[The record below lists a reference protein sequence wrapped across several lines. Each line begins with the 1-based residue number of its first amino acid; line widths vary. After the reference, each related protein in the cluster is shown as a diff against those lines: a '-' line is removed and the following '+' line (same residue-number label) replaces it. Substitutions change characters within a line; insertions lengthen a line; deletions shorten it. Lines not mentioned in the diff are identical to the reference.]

1 MNPAIRLKA
10 FVLFITCLVLPHGSV
25 ASVDSGDPIVELPPY
40 TVVSPVID
48 TVDWEAERGKVTRVS
63 EEQIQALNA
72 HDLSSALRRVTG
84 VTVSRY
90 GMVGAFGGS
99 DGGAVFIRGHGTGRP
114 GSEIV
119 TLVDGI
125 PRFVGVWSHPILDM
139 VSVDAARTVEVY
151 KSPQPVHIG
160 NMGFGAVNA
169 VSKQSAGEPPGGA
182 VHASYGRHGTR
193 MIRAEGGFGD
203 GPVDGYFVASS
214 RTSNGHRP
222 NASGSVSAFY
232 GHLGAQLSPEWR
244 AWVRVHHNDGWA
256 RDPQLD
262 GEATPVP
269 ERFATKATLFSA
281 VLEQDRPDQG
291 SSLRVYYDDGSLDW
305 REWRAPPPPPPG
317 RPAQQLNTL
326 TDFRNYGLRAR
337 HHRELPRGWR
347 ATAGID
353 ADSYGGETREVFAE
367 DGPRP
372 SVSARF
378 RNIAPWGSVSRVF
391 PAGEWELIPTAGL
404 RYTHSREFGGVW
416 GAQTSL
422 QASRDQH
429 TVQIEYARGFNLA
442 GVYAAVFAERW
453 NLGDRWQELDPE
465 VIDHYEIGYQ
475 WDATRHLSVEASLF
489 HDRSRNAIRF
499 TPPPATPP
507 GIRNFDHYSITGVDG
522 TLRWRPMDGFHLFA
536 GTSWLNPSRGDLP
549 ATPRWTTTL
558 GAAADLPAGFSLA
571 GDWQY
576 VSARNQVN
584 TRFEGGVLRIA
595 PYALLNLR
603 AAWGRE
609 AEHVAYEVFLALEN
623 ALGRAYEL
631 RRGYPMPGRVA
642 TIGAGMTF

>member
-1 MNPAIRLKA
+1 MIPAIRLTTLG
-10 FVLFITCLVLPHGSV
+10 FSITCLVLPAVIV
-25 ASVDSGDPIVELPPY
+25 ASADSDDRIVELPPY
-40 TVVSPVID
+40 TVVSPVVD
-48 TVDWEAERGKVTRVS
+48 AVDWDPERGKVTRVS
-63 EEQIQALNA
+63 DEQIRALNA

-90 GMVGAFGGS
+90 GMVGSFGGS
-99 DGGAVFIRGHGTGRP
+99 DGGAVFIRGHGAGRP
-114 GSEIV
+114 GSEIIS
-119 TLVDGI
+119 LVDGI

-139 VSVDAARTVEVY
+139 VSIDAARTVEVY
-151 KSPQPVHIG
+151 KSPQPVYIG
-160 NMGFGAVNA
+160 NMGFGAVNV
-169 VSKQSAGEPPGGA
+169 VSKQSPGEPPVGA
-182 VHASYGRHGTR
+182 VHASYGRHDTR
-193 MIRAEGGFGD
+193 MVRAEGGFGE

-214 RTSNGHRP
+214 RTSDGHRP
-222 NASGSVSAFY
+222 DASGSVSALY

-244 AWVRVHHNDGWA
+244 AWLRVHHNEGWA
-256 RDPQLD
+256 RDPHPE
-262 GEATPVP
+262 GESTPVP

-281 VLEQDRPDQG
+281 AVEQDRPDRG
-291 SSLRVYYDDGSLDW
+291 SFLRVYYDDGSLNW

-326 TDFRNYGLRAR
+326 TDFENYGLRAR
-337 HHRELPRGWR
+337 HHRDLPGEWR

-367 DGPRP
+367 DGPRQ
-372 SVSARF
+372 SIGGRF
-378 RNIAPWGSVSRVF
+378 RNLAPWGSVSRVF
-391 PAGEWELIPTAGL
+391 PAGEWELTPTAGI
-404 RYTHSREFGGVW
+404 RYNQSREFGGVW

-422 QASRDQH
+422 QASRNQH
-429 TVQIEYARGFNLA
+429 TVQIEHARGFNLA
-442 GVYAAVFAERW
+442 GVYAAVFAARW
-453 NLGDRWQELDPE
+453 NLGDSWRDLDPE
-465 VIDHYEIGYQ
+465 VMDHFEIGYQ
-475 WDATRHLSVEASLF
+475 WYAIRNLSVEASLF

-522 TLRWRPMDGFHLFA
+522 TLRWQPMEGLKLFA

-558 GAAADLPAGFSLA
+558 GAAAELPGGFSLA
-571 GDWQY
+571 GDMQY
-576 VSARNQVN
+576 AAVRNQVN
-584 TRFEGGVLRIA
+584 TRFEGGVIRIS

-609 AEHVAYEVFLALEN
+609 AQHVSFEVFAALEN
-623 ALGRAYEL
+623 ALGRDYEL

-642 TIGAGMTF
+642 TVGMGIAF